1 MVVDLLCVSLAK
13 ELVDEKDVLE
23 LRFKMFKYF
32 PMTEELVA
40 SGILTQNASQP
51 QNTPTTADRWRI
63 GCCFGCSAVSG
74 GQTQAVSHLLVG
86 QF

>member
-1 MVVDLLCVSLAK
+1 MNPGQVVVDLLCVSLAK
-13 ELVDEKDVLE
+13 EVVDEKDVLE

-51 QNTPTTADRWRI
+51 QNTTTTADR
-63 GCCFGCSAVSG
+63 
-74 GQTQAVSHLLVG
+74 
-86 QF
+86 